1 MQIRRNQF
9 HCQRVKQ
16 KIKATADEYK
26 EKNEALA
33 RERDSIT
40 RHYRQLKQKMS
51 LFRAHQ
57 QQRLRDLTM
66 QAREVTNGLKEKIQL
81 AEHILTVAEVN
92 RKLETDREKI
102 TPFFPVLAETD
113 PEIQEQLA
121 RMDEQTEQAMG
132 FSLAPRLQV
141 ASSGGGAGTA
151 AGAAGASSSSGGEGG
166 AEEATGSENKLVDTD
181 YSALNQFFKRVNKVT
196 LDKMAI
202 EHEYQRLQA
211 ENEALRTLLRQ
222 YMDAININSSVSNS
236 EHPLLIVKPATLEV
250 LNTAA
255 HGQAQASPV

>member
-1 MQIRRNQF
+1 M
-9 HCQRVKQ
+9 
-16 KIKATADEYK
+16 
-26 EKNEALA
+26 
-33 RERDSIT
+33 
-40 RHYRQLKQKMS
+40 
-51 LFRAHQ
+51 
-57 QQRLRDLTM
+57 
-66 QAREVTNGLKEKIQL
+66 TNGLKEKINL

-132 FSLAPRLQV
+132 FSLAPRMLQ
-141 ASSGGGAGTA
+141 AGATRTTAGGGTQQQVPSSAGASVPPTA
-151 AGAAGASSSSGGEGG
+151 AGVPGSSDEMAGL
-166 AEEATGSENKLVDTD
+166 ENQLVETD

-211 ENEALRTLLRQ
+211 ENASLRELLRQ
-222 YMDAININSSVSNS
+222 YLEGVTINASVSNS
-236 EHPLLIVKPATLEV
+236 EHPLLMVKPAGIEV
-250 LNTAA
+250 VNTSPEA
-255 HGQAQASPV
+255 QAQAQYS